1 MQEVSITPSFATGF
15 TSSNHTTS
23 AKILAVVSRE
33 QSDIVMNVTCL
44 KLLIKGAIFYQ
55 AGPKKDISA
64 MFDAVL
70 MLNTVLLE
78 TKGDICKF
86 TALREDMELLR
97 HFIECFLSYQEV
109 LKTDR
114 PSDFNADD
122 YITGKLLLLD
132 IREWQVS
139 SVIYEEPTQNHID

>member
-1 MQEVSITPSFATGF
+1 MQAVSITPSFATGF
-15 TSSNHTTS
+15 SSSNHTIST
-23 AKILAVVSRE
+23 KVLAVLSRE

-44 KLLIKGAIFYQ
+44 KLLIKGAIFYH
-55 AGPKKDISA
+55 AGPKKDIQA

-70 MLNTVLLE
+70 MLNTVLLNTE
-78 TKGDICKF
+78 GEICKF

-97 HFIECFLSYQEV
+97 HFIECYLSYQEV

-114 PSDFNADD
+114 PMEFSADD

-139 SVIYEEPTQNHID
+139 SVIYEEPTQDNID